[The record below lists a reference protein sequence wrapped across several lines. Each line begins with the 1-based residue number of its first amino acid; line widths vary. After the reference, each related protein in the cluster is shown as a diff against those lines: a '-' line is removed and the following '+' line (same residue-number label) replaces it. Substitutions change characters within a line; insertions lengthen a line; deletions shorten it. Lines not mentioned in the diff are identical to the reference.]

1 MKSKRCVAMI
11 LAGGQGSRLGILTRK
26 VAKPAV
32 PFGGKYKIIDFPL
45 SNCTHSGIDTVGVLT
60 QYQPLELNTYIGSGQ
75 AWDLDRSNGGVFVLP
90 PYTSAEKGEWYKGT
104 ANAIYQNIEFIEQ
117 FSPKYVLVLSGDH
130 IYKMDYS
137 KMIKQHREAKA
148 DATIAVIEVPWDEA
162 SRFGIMNTDEE
173 LNITEF
179 EEKPAEPKSNL
190 ASMGVY
196 CFSWDVLRKYLIEDE
211 NDPESDNDFGKN
223 VIPKMLDAG
232 LKLVAHRFKGYW
244 KDVGTVRS
252 LWEANMELLDDNSGM
267 KLDDDNWRIFSRNP
281 LAPPHYIAPEGKV
294 RNSYVTEGC
303 GIYGEVD
310 HSVIFDNV
318 TIEEGA
324 KIEDSILFPGTVV
337 KKNAVVY
344 KSLIGTN
351 AVIGENCRIG
361 SNDESANTEYVNEKI
376 CSDDITLIAPEVEIG
391 RGVKVAGN
399 SMVVDNIME

>member
-1 MKSKRCVAMI
+1 MI
-11 LAGGQGSRLGILTRK
+11 LAGGQGSRLGILTRN

-45 SNCTHSGIDTVGVLT
+45 SNCTHSGVDTVGVLT

-104 ANAIYQNIEFIEQ
+104 ANAIYQNMGFIEQ
-117 FSPKYVLVLSGDH
+117 FNPKFVLVLSGDH

-137 KMIKQHREAKA
+137 KMIKQHKEAKA

-162 SRFGIMNTDEE
+162 SRFGIMNTDEDS
-173 LNITEF
+173 NIVEF

-196 CFSWDVLRKYLIEDE
+196 CFDWKVLRKYLTEDE
-211 NDPESDNDFGKN
+211 NDVNSDNDFGKN
-223 VIPKMLDAG
+223 IIPKMLDDG

-281 LAPPHYIAPEGKV
+281 LAPPHYVAPDAKI

-324 KIEDSILFPGTVV
+324 KIEDSILFPGTIV

-361 SNDESANTEYVNEKI
+361 SNDESANTDYINEKI
-376 CSDDITLIAPEVEIG
+376 CTDDITLIAPEVEIG
-391 RGVKVAGN
+391 CGVKVAGN
-399 SMVVDNIME
+399 SMVVDDIKE